1 MVFLNTGVSM
11 ETQPELGNASLRL
24 FFALWPDDATRA
36 ALMRLQAVMQGQLTP
51 YENLHVTLAFLGQQ
65 PAALLPDLKRILERL
80 PRTDVTLTL
89 DRVGYFT
96 RKRIAW
102 AGTHKVPENLLRLH
116 QQLANAITAL
126 GLATDTPESFKLHVT
141 LARDA
146 APPPD
151 TAFTPIVWHAGR
163 IALVKSETLSTGVRY
178 EVLASRPIDRDVRV
192 ADEAEGEN
200 EAAAR

>member
-1 MVFLNTGVSM
+1 M
-11 ETQPELGNASLRL
+11 ETQPETEPSSSLRL

-36 ALMRLQAVMQGQLTP
+36 ALMRLQATMQGQLTR
-51 YENLHVTLAFLGQQ
+51 YENLHATLAFLGQQ
-65 PAALLPDLKRILERL
+65 PAALLPDLKQVLERL
-80 PRTDVTLTL
+80 PRADITLTL
-89 DRVGYFT
+89 DRIGYFT

-102 AGTHKVPENLLRLH
+102 AGTHEAPENLLTLQ
-116 QQLANAITAL
+116 QQLANALAAL
-126 GLATDTPESFKLHVT
+126 GLATDVREEFKPHVT

-151 TAFTPIVWHAGR
+151 TAFTPIVWHVGR
-163 IALVKSETLSTGVRY
+163 IALVKSETLSSGVCY

-200 EAAAR
+200 EPAAG

>member
-1 MVFLNTGVSM
+1 M
-11 ETQPELGNASLRL
+11 ETQPETEPSSLRL

-36 ALMRLQAVMQGQLTP
+36 ALMRLQATMQGQLTR

-65 PAALLPDLKRILERL
+65 PAALLPDLTQVLERL
-80 PRTDVTLTL
+80 PHADITLTL

-102 AGTHKVPENLLRLH
+102 AGTHQVPENLLTLQ
-116 QQLANAITAL
+116 QQLADALAAL
-126 GLATDTPESFKLHVT
+126 GIATETPERFKPHVT

-151 TAFTPIVWHAGR
+151 TTFTPIVWHVDQ
-163 IALVKSETLSTGVRY
+163 IALVKSETLSAGVRY

-200 EAAAR
+200 EAAAG

>member
-1 MVFLNTGVSM
+1 MDI
-11 ETQPELGNASLRL
+11 QPETGPSSSLRL

-36 ALMRLQAVMQGQLTP
+36 ALMRLQTMMQGQMTR

-65 PAALLPDLKRILERL
+65 PAALVPELKQILERL
-80 PRTDVTLTL
+80 PRADMTLTL
-89 DRVGYFT
+89 DRIGYFT

-102 AGTHKVPENLLRLH
+102 AGTHQAPENLLTLQ
-116 QQLANAITAL
+116 QQLADALARL
-126 GLATDTPESFKLHVT
+126 GLATDTRNDFKPHVT

-151 TAFTPIVWHAGR
+151 TSFTPIVWHIGR
-163 IALVKSETLSTGVRY
+163 IALVKSETLSTGASY

-200 EAAAR
+200 EPAAG